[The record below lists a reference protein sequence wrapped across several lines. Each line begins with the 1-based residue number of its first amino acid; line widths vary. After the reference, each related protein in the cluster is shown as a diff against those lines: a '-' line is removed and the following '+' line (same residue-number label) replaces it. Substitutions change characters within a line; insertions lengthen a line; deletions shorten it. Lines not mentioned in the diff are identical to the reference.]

1 MEYRINKWY
10 RALLD
15 LEREAFTDS
24 ADLKR
29 RAESLRRLAHIEK
42 SASKIGGPAKFG
54 NLLYGLREHLGFV
67 RSILLSQH
75 SDDLS
80 ESTPTTNDH
89 DKQGLE

>member
-15 LEREAFTDS
+15 LERKAFTDS

-42 SASKIGGPAKFG
+42 SVSKMGVPAKFG
-54 NLLYGLREHLGFV
+54 NLLYGLREHIASFGAYYFLNTQTIYSNQIWLQTIMANKG
-67 RSILLSQH
+67 
-75 SDDLS
+75 
-80 ESTPTTNDH
+80 
-89 DKQGLE
+89 